1 MKHLSLG
8 LIQGGAEDMPDT
20 KDGSMV
26 HPWVVEMLC
35 GLELPYNV
43 DSCRKL
49 SFEFKESVEGA
60 HDEDAAEY
68 WKGFCK
74 PCLRKIGVVQ
84 SG

>member
-1 MKHLSLG
+1 MSIVFDNAIEVVHHD
-8 LIQGGAEDMPDT
+8 GAPFAAMAAQRP
-20 KDGSMV
+20 
-26 HPWVVEMLC
+26 VEMYA
-35 GLELPYNV
+35 EAVRVVQSSTFNV
-43 DSCRKL
+43 
-49 SFEFKESVEGA
+49 A